1 MRSHAIAVAIVL
13 LGTTACAVNDP
24 VYTHSGK
31 TSDQAAEAY
40 QQCLYQ
46 AEIATANAGATAPK
60 YDGKVSDAVSSGVA
74 DGIARGYEQGNLVNH
89 CMKMQGYSKSS

>member
-1 MRSHAIAVAIVL
+1 MKTRAFALIAGLIFST
-13 LGTTACAVNDP
+13 GCAVNDP
-24 VYTHSGK
+24 TFPHQGK
-31 TSDQAAEAY
+31 TPEQASEAY